1 MANTYTL
8 DDKGQKVVW
17 SGAVTDVHTT
27 QKEVIGSTRFHGMKV
42 YRYHKFDNGSGS
54 VAAVSGNIAI
64 FKATTQ
70 DIVTSDVT
78 DGDTNLVAAGMF
90 VSAPTDGQFCWLQVR
105 GPATVNQAIN
115 SGADG
120 AACMPHST
128 DGMLTI
134 ATANDVIIS
143 CATASDASAKMVW
156 LHCIM

>member
-1 MANTYTL
+1 MANTYAL

-27 QKEVIGSTRFHGMKV
+27 QKEVIGSTRFHGMNV
-42 YRYHKFDNGSGS
+42 YRYYKFDNGGDS
-54 VAAVSGNIAI
+54 VAAVSGNIAVFI
-64 FKATTQ
+64 ATKQ
-70 DIVTSDVT
+70 DTITSDVSS
-78 DGDTNLVAAGMF
+78 GDTNKVAAGMF
-90 VSAPTDGQFCWLQVR
+90 VSVPADGQFCWLQVR
-105 GPATVNQAIN
+105 GPATVNLAIN

-134 ATANDVIIS
+134 ATANDVIVS
-143 CATASDASAKMVW
+143 CATASDASEKMVW